1 MEPMEF
7 CVLGG
12 LILVVIATPWMMV
25 VFVRDMFRHNSRT
38 GSGGGGG
45 GGIIGA
51 MLEMDRIVN
60 PAGQHV
66 QEAKEVEQEEEGIG
80 GE

>member
-1 MEPMEF
+1 MDFMQI

-12 LILVVIATPWMMV
+12 LILVVILTPCMMV
-25 VFVRDMFRHNSRT
+25 MFIKDLFSHKSRT
-38 GSGGGGG
+38 GSGSGGG

-51 MLEMDRIVN
+51 MMEMDRIVN

-66 QEAKEVEQEEEGIG
+66 QEAKEVEHEEEGIG

>member
-7 CVLGG
+7 CVLAG
-12 LILVVIATPWMMV
+12 LVLVVILTPCMMV
-25 VFVRDMFRHNSRT
+25 MFVRDMFRHNSRT
-38 GSGGGGG
+38 GSGSGG

-60 PAGQHV
+60 PASQHV
-66 QEAKEVEQEEEGIG
+66 QEAKEVEQAEEGIG

>member
-7 CVLGG
+7 CVLAG

-25 VFVRDMFRHNSRT
+25 VFIKDLFSHKNRT
-38 GSGGGGG
+38 RSGSGG

-51 MLEMDRIVN
+51 MMEMDRIVN
-60 PAGQHV
+60 PASQHV
-66 QEAKEVEQEEEGIG
+66 QEAKEVEQEEEDIG

>member
-1 MEPMEF
+1 MEPIEV
-7 CVLGG
+7 CVLAGII
-12 LILVVIATPWMMV
+12 LFVLLMPWLLVVAV
-25 VFVRDMFRHNSRT
+25 KDLFRHKDST
-38 GSGGGGG
+38 GSGG

-51 MLEMDRIVN
+51 MVEMDRIVN

-66 QEAKEVEQEEEGIG
+66 QEAKEVEREEEGIG

>member
-1 MEPMEF
+1 MQGPMEF
-7 CVLGG
+7 FVLAG
-12 LILVVIATPWMMV
+12 LVLVVILTPCMMV
-25 VFVRDMFRHNSRT
+25 MFIKDLLSHKNRT
-38 GSGGGGG
+38 RSGSGG

-51 MLEMDRIVN
+51 MMVMDRIVN
-60 PAGQHV
+60 PAVQHV

>member
-1 MEPMEF
+1 MQQID
-7 CVLGG
+7 
-12 LILVVIATPWMMV
+12 LIVIAGIVLFVLLMPWLLMGCV
-25 VFVRDMFRHNSRT
+25 KDLFRHEGST
-38 GSGGGGG
+38 GSGG

-51 MLEMDRIVN
+51 MAEMDRIVN

-66 QEAKEVEQEEEGIG
+66 QEAKEVEREEEGIG